1 MNPVE
6 SLFPALNVEVALV
19 VLAVVTLAL
28 EALGQ
33 FRSRV
38 HGAIMAACVFG
49 LSVYETFNPVLIEAT
64 PDSLLAIN
72 NFVHGAR
79 VLCLTICSI
88 VLLQVASQPATF
100 QRRSAEHF
108 VLVILACTGFN
119 VSVAA
124 NDFVLL
130 FVALEL
136 GTTASYV
143 LVAQAHREE
152 ATLEAGAKYL
162 IMGALST
169 AFLAMGLAYL
179 IGTSGGTSFTI
190 VRSAMEQSPL
200 TLLGA
205 GLVLG
210 ALLFKIA
217 AFPAH
222 LWAPDVYQGAPL
234 PVTSLLATL
243 SKAVG
248 FVVLFG
254 LLDRVFA
261 PHHEVL
267 TRGLLIIAAL
277 TVLWGN
283 MGALKQTDLTRV
295 LGYSSIAH
303 SGYLL
308 LATATGSAKAESAVM
323 FYLVQYSFTN
333 IAAFYALGNVIE
345 HGGATTFDSLA
356 GLRQRS
362 PITAWVL
369 TISLLSAAG
378 IPPLSGFFGKF
389 LLVSALPNL
398 HVHGLEYVVALV
410 CALFGIVVSIGYYFR
425 AIRHVWLES
434 AHSGPTT
441 GPSLGEAT
449 GMFACVGSTLVL
461 GVLPQ
466 LFWTDSSAP
475 WSPAFTWA
483 ATGLTAFGVVVWWT
497 TQSPRASTPAPAP
510 APVEGSWA
518 KQ

>member
-1 MNPVE
+1 MNPLAN
-6 SLFPALNVEVALV
+6 LFPALNTEVALA
-19 VLAVVTLAL
+19 VLAVVTLGL

-33 FRSRV
+33 FKSRV
-38 HGAIMAACVFG
+38 HGAVLAACVFG
-49 LSVYETFNPVLIEAT
+49 LSVYQVFNPVLVEAT
-64 PDSLLAIN
+64 PNSLIAIDG
-72 NFVHGAR
+72 FVQAAR
-79 VLCLTICSI
+79 VLCLTICAI
-88 VLLQVASQPATF
+88 VLLQTASQPATF

-108 VLVILACTGFN
+108 VLTILACLGFS

-124 NDFVLL
+124 NDFVVL
-130 FVALEL
+130 FVSLEL

-143 LVAQAHREE
+143 LVAQANREE
-152 ATLEAGAKYL
+152 VTLEAGAKYL
-162 IMGALST
+162 VMGALST

-179 IGTSGGTSFTI
+179 VGTSGGTSFAI
-190 VRSAMEQSPL
+190 VRSAIEQSPL

-210 ALLFKIA
+210 ALLFKIS

-248 FVVLFG
+248 FVVLVG
-254 LLDRVFA
+254 LLGRVFS
-261 PHHEVL
+261 PHHELL
-267 TRGLLIIAAL
+267 TRGLLLIAGL

-283 MGALKQTDLTRV
+283 MGALKQTELTRM
-295 LGYSSIAH
+295 LGYSSVAH

-308 LATATGSAKAESAVM
+308 LATSTGGVKGENALI

-333 IAAFYALGNVIE
+333 IAALYALGNVVE
-345 HGGATTFDSLA
+345 HGGTTTLEGLA

-369 TISLLSAAG
+369 TIALLSAAG

-389 LLVSALPNL
+389 LLVTALPNL
-398 HVHGLEYVVALV
+398 RVHGAEYVVALG
-410 CALFGIVVSIGYYFR
+410 CALFGIVVSMGYYFR

-434 AHSGPTT
+434 ATTKPTF
-441 GPSLGEAT
+441 GPSIGEVT
-449 GMFACVGSTLVL
+449 GMFACVASMLVL
-461 GVLPQ
+461 GVMPQ
-466 LFWTDSSAP
+466 LFWTDTTSP
-475 WSPAFTWA
+475 WSPVFTWV
-483 ATGLTAFGVVVWWT
+483 ATGITAFGVVVWWT
-497 TQSPRASTPAPAP
+497 TNSASEAAPAATPA
-510 APVEGSWA
+510 E
-518 KQ
+518 

>member
-1 MNPVE
+1 
-6 SLFPALNVEVALV
+6 
-19 VLAVVTLAL
+19 TLAL

-38 HGAIMAACVFG
+38 HGALLAACVFG
-49 LSVYETFNPVLIEAT
+49 LSVYETFNPVFVEAS
-64 PDSLLAIN
+64 PSSLLAIN
-72 NFVHGAR
+72 GFVHGAR

-100 QRRSAEHF
+100 QRRSAEHL
-108 VLVILACTGFN
+108 VLVILASIGFN
-119 VSVAA
+119 VSLAA

-143 LVAQAHREE
+143 LVAQARHAEE
-152 ATLEAGAKYL
+152 TLEAGAKYL
-162 IMGALST
+162 IMGALTT

-179 IGTSGGTSFTI
+179 VGSSGGTSYAI
-190 VRSAMEQSPL
+190 VREAMEQSPL
-200 TLLGA
+200 ALLGA

-234 PVTSLLATL
+234 PVASLLATL

-248 FVVLFG
+248 FVVLFE

-261 PHHEVL
+261 PHQEIL
-267 TRGLLIIAAL
+267 TRGLLVIAAL

-283 MGALKQTDLTRV
+283 IGALKQTDLARI

-308 LATATGSAKAESAVM
+308 LATSAGGVKAENALI

-333 IAAFYALGNVIE
+333 IAAFYAL
-345 HGGATTFDSLA
+345 
-356 GLRQRS
+356 
-362 PITAWVL
+362 
-369 TISLLSAAG
+369 
-378 IPPLSGFFGKF
+378 
-389 LLVSALPNL
+389 
-398 HVHGLEYVVALV
+398 
-410 CALFGIVVSIGYYFR
+410 
-425 AIRHVWLES
+425 
-434 AHSGPTT
+434 
-441 GPSLGEAT
+441 
-449 GMFACVGSTLVL
+449 
-461 GVLPQ
+461 
-466 LFWTDSSAP
+466 
-475 WSPAFTWA
+475 
-483 ATGLTAFGVVVWWT
+483 
-497 TQSPRASTPAPAP
+497 
-510 APVEGSWA
+510 
-518 KQ
+518 

>member
-1 MNPVE
+1 MNPLE
-6 SLFPALNVEVALV
+6 SLLPALNVEVALA

-33 FRSRV
+33 FRSRI
-38 HGAIMAACVFG
+38 HGGLMAACVFG
-49 LSVYETFNPVLIEAT
+49 LSIYETLNPVMIDAT
-64 PDSLLAIN
+64 PESFITIN
-72 NFVHGAR
+72 GFIHGAR
-79 VLCLTICSI
+79 VLCLTLCAI
-88 VLLQVASQPATF
+88 VLLQTASQPATF

-108 VLVILACTGFN
+108 VLVILACIGFN
-119 VSVAA
+119 VSLAA

-136 GTTASYV
+136 GTTASYI
-143 LVAQAHREE
+143 LVAQAKSVE

-179 IGTSGGTSFTI
+179 VGTSGGTSFAV
-190 VRSAMEQSPL
+190 VRGAMEESPL
-200 TLLGA
+200 ALLGA

-210 ALLFKIA
+210 AMLFKIA

-248 FVVLFG
+248 FVVLVG
-254 LLDRVFA
+254 LLDRVFT
-261 PHHEVL
+261 PHHELL

-283 MGALKQTDLTRV
+283 IGALKQTELTRL
-295 LGYSSIAH
+295 LGYSSVAH
-303 SGYLL
+303 TGYLL
-308 LATATGSAKAESAVM
+308 LAASAGGAKAESAVI

-333 IAAFYALGNVIE
+333 IAALYALGNVVE
-345 HGGATTFDSLA
+345 HGGTTTLEGLV

-362 PITAWVL
+362 PVTAWVL
-369 TISLLSAAG
+369 TIALLSAAG

-398 HVHGLEYVVALV
+398 RVHGLEYVIALV
-410 CALFGIVVSIGYYFR
+410 CALVGIVVSMGYYFR
-425 AIRHVWLES
+425 AIRHVWLDT
-434 AHSGPTT
+434 AHSGATT
-441 GPSLGEAT
+441 GPTLGEAT
-449 GMFACVGSTLVL
+449 GMFACVGSTLIL
-461 GVLPQ
+461 GVMPQ
-466 LFWTDSSAP
+466 LFWSESSTP
-475 WSPAFTWA
+475 WSAAFTWA
-483 ATGLTAFGVVVWWT
+483 ATGLTAFGVLVWWT
-497 TQSPRASTPAPAP
+497 TNSQSANAPAP
-510 APVEGSWA
+510 TAAE
-518 KQ
+518 

>member
-1 MNPVE
+1 MNPID
-6 SLFPALNVEVALV
+6 SLLPALNVEVALV
-19 VLAVVTLAL
+19 ILAVLTLAL

-38 HGAIMAACVFG
+38 HGALLAACVFG
-49 LSVYETFNPVLIEAT
+49 LSVYETFNPVFVEAT
-64 PDSLLAIN
+64 PSSLLAIN
-72 NFVHGAR
+72 GFVHGAR

-108 VLVILACTGFN
+108 VLVILASIGFN

-143 LVAQAHREE
+143 LVAQARRAEE
-152 ATLEAGAKYL
+152 TLEAGAKYL
-162 IMGALST
+162 IMGALTT

-179 IGTSGGTSFTI
+179 VGSSGGTSYSI
-190 VRSAMEQSPL
+190 VREAMAQSPL
-200 TLLGA
+200 ALLGA

-234 PVTSLLATL
+234 PVASLLATL

-248 FVVLFG
+248 FVVLFE

-261 PHHEVL
+261 PHQEIL
-267 TRGLLIIAAL
+267 TRGLLVIAAL

-283 MGALKQTDLTRV
+283 MGALKQTDVVRI

-308 LATATGSAKAESAVM
+308 LATSAGGAKAENALI

-333 IAAFYALGNVIE
+333 IAAFYALGNAAE
-345 HGGATTFDSLA
+345 HGTSTTFEGLA

-369 TISLLSAAG
+369 TIALLSAAG

-389 LLVSALPNL
+389 LLVSSLPNL
-398 HVHGLEYVVALV
+398 RVHGIEYIIALS
-410 CALFGIVVSIGYYFR
+410 CALFGIVVSVGYYFR
-425 AIRHVWLES
+425 AIRHVWLETPN
-434 AHSGPTT
+434 AEPVTGPT
-441 GPSLGEAT
+441 LGEAT
-449 GMFACVGSTLVL
+449 GMFACVAGTLVL

-466 LFWTDSSAP
+466 LFWTESSTP
-475 WSPAFTWA
+475 WAPAFTWVA
-483 ATGLTAFGVVVWWT
+483 AGVTAFGVVVWWT
-497 TQSPRASTPAPAP
+497 TQAPRAAAPAP
-510 APVEGSWA
+510 SPAE
-518 KQ
+518 

>member
-6 SLFPALNVEVALV
+6 SLLPALNVEVALV

-33 FRSRV
+33 FKSRV
-38 HGAIMAACVFG
+38 HGGLVAACVFG
-49 LSVYETFNPVLIEAT
+49 LSLYETLNPIIVEAT
-64 PDSLLAIN
+64 PSTLITTSA
-72 NFVHGAR
+72 FVHAAR
-79 VLCLTICSI
+79 VLCFTVCAV
-88 VLLQVASQPATF
+88 VLLQIASQPATF

-108 VLVILACTGFN
+108 VLVILATIGFSI
-119 VSVAA
+119 SVTA

-136 GTTASYV
+136 GTTASYI
-143 LVAQAHREE
+143 LVAQAKRDE

-179 IGTSGGTSFTI
+179 VGSSGGTSFAI
-190 VRSAMEQSPL
+190 VRGAMEQSL
-200 TLLGA
+200 FALLGA

-210 ALLFKIA
+210 ALLFKIS

-234 PVTSLLATL
+234 PVTSFLATL
-243 SKAVG
+243 SKSVG
-248 FVVLFG
+248 FVVLVN

-261 PHHEVL
+261 PHAEVL

-283 MGALKQTDLTRV
+283 MGALKQTELTRL

-308 LATATGSAKAESAVM
+308 LAASTGGPKADNALI

-333 IAAFYALGNVIE
+333 IAALYALGNVAE
-345 HGGATTFDSLA
+345 HGGSTSLEGVA

-369 TISLLSAAG
+369 TIALLSAAG

-389 LLVSALPNL
+389 MLLSALPNL
-398 HVHGLEYVVALV
+398 RIHGAEYVVAFG
-410 CALFGIVVSIGYYFR
+410 CALFGIVVSIAYYFR
-425 AIRHVWLES
+425 AIRHVWLDAGSMES
-434 AHSGPTT
+434 SKSGVTF
-441 GPSLGEAT
+441 GPSLGEGI
-449 GMFACVGSTLVL
+449 GMFACLSSTLVL
-461 GVLPQ
+461 GVMPQ
-466 LFWTDSSAP
+466 LFWSETGSP
-475 WSPAFTWA
+475 WSASFTWA
-483 ATGLTAFGVVVWWT
+483 AAGVAAFGVLVLWT
-497 TQSPRASTPAPAP
+497 TKTPTASTAAPTA
-510 APVEGSWA
+510 AE
-518 KQ
+518 

>member
-1 MNPVE
+1 MNPIE
-6 SLFPALNVEVALV
+6 SLLPALNVEVALV

-33 FRSRV
+33 FRPRV
-38 HGAIMAACVFG
+38 HGALMAACVFG
-49 LSVYETFNPVLIEAT
+49 LSIYETLNPVLVEAT
-64 PDSLLAIN
+64 PTSLLAIDG
-72 NFVHGAR
+72 FVHGAR
-79 VLCLTICSI
+79 VLCLTVCSI

-100 QRRSAEHF
+100 QRRSAEHL
-108 VLVILACTGFN
+108 VLVVLACVGFN

-124 NDFVLL
+124 NDFVVL

-143 LVAQAHREE
+143 LVAQARRDE

-179 IGTSGGTSFTI
+179 VGTSGGTSFAI
-190 VRSAMEQSPL
+190 VRGAMEQSPL
-200 TLLGA
+200 VLLGA

-210 ALLFKIA
+210 ALLFKIS

-234 PVTSLLATL
+234 PVASLLATL

-248 FVVLFG
+248 FVVLVG
-254 LLDRVFA
+254 LLGRVFT
-261 PHHEVL
+261 PYHELL
-267 TRGLLIIAAL
+267 TRGLLIIAAI

-308 LATATGSAKAESAVM
+308 LATSSGSVKAESAII

-333 IAAFYALGNVIE
+333 IAAFYALGNVVE
-345 HGGATTFDSLA
+345 HGGNTTLEGLT

-369 TISLLSAAG
+369 TIALLSAAG

-389 LLVSALPNL
+389 LLITALPNL
-398 HVHGLEYVVALV
+398 RMHGLEYVVALV
-410 CALFGIVVSIGYYFR
+410 CALFGIVVSMAYYFR
-425 AIRHVWLES
+425 AIRQIWLES
-434 AHSGPTT
+434 AESQPNP

-449 GMFACVGSTLVL
+449 GMFACVAGTLIL

-466 LFWTDSSAP
+466 LFWGESSTP

-483 ATGLTAFGVVVWWT
+483 AAGVAAFGVVVWWT
-497 TQSPRASTPAPAP
+497 TQSPRAAAPA
-510 APVEGSWA
+510 ATAAE
-518 KQ
+518 

>member
-6 SLFPALNVEVALV
+6 TLLPALNVEVALV
-19 VLAVVTLAL
+19 ILAVLTLAL
-28 EALGQ
+28 EALGV

-38 HGAIMAACVFG
+38 HGALLAACVFG
-49 LSVYETFNPVLIEAT
+49 LSVYETLNPVFVEAT
-64 PDSLLAIN
+64 PGSLLAIN
-72 NFVHGAR
+72 GFVHGAR

-108 VLVILACTGFN
+108 VLVILASIGFN

-124 NDFVLL
+124 NDFVVL

-143 LVAQAHREE
+143 LVAQAERDE

-179 IGTSGGTSFTI
+179 VGTSGGTSFAI
-190 VRSAMEQSPL
+190 VRGAMEQSPL

-210 ALLFKIA
+210 ALLFKIS

-254 LLDRVFA
+254 LLERVFV
-261 PHHEVL
+261 PHHELL

-308 LATATGSAKAESAVM
+308 LATSTGGLKAESAVI

-333 IAAFYALGNVIE
+333 IAAFYALGNVVE
-345 HGGATTFDSLA
+345 HGGSTTLDGLA

-369 TISLLSAAG
+369 TIALLSAAG

-398 HVHGLEYVVALV
+398 RLHGLEYVIALA
-410 CALFGIVVSIGYYFR
+410 CALFGIVVSMGYYFR
-425 AIRHVWLES
+425 AIRHVWLDTPN
-434 AHSGPTT
+434 AGAVT

-449 GMFACVGSTLVL
+449 GMFACVASTLIL

-466 LFWTDSSAP
+466 LFWSEASTP

-483 ATGLTAFGVVVWWT
+483 AAGVTAFGVVVWWT
-497 TQSPRASTPAPAP
+497 TQSPRVSAPAP
-510 APVEGSWA
+510 TPAE
-518 KQ
+518 